1 MFRRFRYRKW
11 LVAGAC
17 VAAVV
22 VPSAA
27 LAGNNLGAKNSGF
40 GAVSVTKQAQSQV
53 LDPAIV
59 KYLLRYGYT
68 ESQIAAMS
76 GGTYRASSLD
86 PAIVKYL
93 LRYGYTE
100 SQIAAMSGGTYR
112 ASSLEPAIVE
122 YLLRYG
128 YTESQIA
135 AMSGGTYRAT
145 NLQPKIDPMVV
156 KYLLRYGYTESQ
168 IAAMSGGTY
177 RATNLQ
183 PKIDPMVVKYLLRY
197 GYTESQIAAM
207 SGGALHVS
215 QPTVVD
221 GRSPDTID
229 SATQAH
235 EPVVTVVRGPGF
247 QWDDFGVGVSAALL
261 ALVAFS
267 LSRFFSNRS
276 GRRPATSS

>member
-1 MFRRFRYRKW
+1 MFRRFRYRRR
-11 LVAGAC
+11 LVAGLC

-22 VPSAA
+22 VPSGA
-27 LAGNNLGAKNSGF
+27 LAGNNLGAKNG
-40 GAVSVTKQAQSQV
+40 GYGYAVSVTKQAH
-53 LDPAIV
+53 
-59 KYLLRYGYT
+59 
-68 ESQIAAMS
+68 
-76 GGTYRASSLD
+76 SLD

-112 ASSLEPAIVE
+112 APSLDPAI
-122 YLLRYG
+122 
-128 YTESQIA
+128 
-135 AMSGGTYRAT
+135 
-145 NLQPKIDPMVV
+145 V

-177 RATNLQ
+177 RAPSL
-183 PKIDPMVVKYLLRY
+183 DPAIVKYLLRYGYTESQIAAMSGGTFQAASLDPAIVKYLLRY

-229 SATQAH
+229 FATQAQ
-235 EPVVTVVRGPGF
+235 EPVVTVVREPGF
-247 QWDDFGVGVSAALL
+247 QWDDFGVGFSAAVL
-261 ALVAFS
+261 ALVAIG
-267 LSRFFSNRS
+267 LSRLFSSRG